1 MRLLFRAA
9 SVAAIALSCFALG
22 GIAEAQTRG
31 PEARIAIMQHDVLH
45 PDTEESGV
53 DVELQLIGSP
63 LGHIPLLGTPRPYVS
78 ASGNSDGETNFAS
91 VGLAFD
97 RRFTDRLTGEIQF
110 GYAVHDGD
118 LDSTDAETQSAKLQL
133 GSRDLFRTALGL
145 DYRVS
150 DNWAVGVQWD
160 HLSHG
165 QIIGDGYNQGIDAAG
180 VRVSRRF

>member
-1 MRLLFRAA
+1 MRLFFRAA
-9 SVAAIALSCFALG
+9 SVAAIALPCVLQA
-22 GIAEAQTRG
+22 GIAAAQTRG
-31 PEARIAIMQHDVLH
+31 PEVRVAIMQHDVLH

-53 DVELQLIGSP
+53 DIELQLIGSP
-63 LGHIPLLGTPRPYVS
+63 LGDIPLLGTPRPYVS
-78 ASGNSDGETNFAS
+78 ASGNSDGETSFAS
-91 VGLAFD
+91 IGLAFD

-110 GYAVHDGD
+110 GYAIHDGD

-150 DNWAVGVQWD
+150 EDWAVGVQWD